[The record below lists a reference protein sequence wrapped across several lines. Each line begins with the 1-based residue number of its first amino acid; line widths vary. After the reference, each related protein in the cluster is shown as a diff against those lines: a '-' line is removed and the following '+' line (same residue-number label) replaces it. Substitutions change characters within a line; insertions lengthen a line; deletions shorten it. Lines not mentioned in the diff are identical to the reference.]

1 MAAPGGLDQDC
12 AQDAAIKLF
21 GRNIPVLHSSVFAA
35 TAAAASEVGSN
46 SLSSRIHSL
55 TRDGDLSWSTG
66 SRGGAGWSLLAVSEE
81 KGEDG
86 KAESD
91 TLFLPPAFALSNACW
106 WIMVPAGILVAVA
119 AKKLFL
125 LEPCLILYLITKKL
139 WVYVFAPSV
148 FVREFSSNTCFFTK
162 LLFVFTAVF
171 TVRFMLVYPLLRF

>member
-1 MAAPGGLDQDC
+1 MVDG
-12 AQDAAIKLF
+12 F
-21 GRNIPVLHSSVFAA
+21 
-35 TAAAASEVGSN
+35 
-46 SLSSRIHSL
+46 SR
-55 TRDGDLSWSTG
+55 
-66 SRGGAGWSLLAVSEE
+66 GAGWSLPAVSEE

-119 AKKLFL
+119 AKRFFL
-125 LEPCLILYLITKKL
+125 LEPCLISYLIKKL

-162 LLFVFTAVF
+162 SLSVFMAVF

>member
-21 GRNIPVLHSSVFAA
+21 GRSIPVLHSSVFAA
-35 TAAAASEVGSN
+35 TAVAASEVSSN

-66 SRGGAGWSLLAVSEE
+66 SRGGAGWSLPAISEE

-119 AKKLFL
+119 AKRFFL
-125 LEPCLILYLITKKL
+125 LEPCLISYLIKKSCGFMCLLLQCLYGNFLPIRVSSPSHSPYL
-139 WVYVFAPSV
+139 WPY
-148 FVREFSSNTCFFTK
+148 
-162 LLFVFTAVF
+162 
-171 TVRFMLVYPLLRF
+171 LR